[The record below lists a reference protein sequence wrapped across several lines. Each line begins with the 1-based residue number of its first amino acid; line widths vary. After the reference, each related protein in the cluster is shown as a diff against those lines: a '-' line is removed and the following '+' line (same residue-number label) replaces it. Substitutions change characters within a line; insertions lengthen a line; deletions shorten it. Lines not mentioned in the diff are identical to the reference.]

1 MPATKNRPDE
11 RLKDTPARHEL
22 RLRILDQSEI
32 DLLAVSRWRDLARR
46 SCHQNPFLLPDF
58 VLPAWK
64 YLTPEQKHVLV
75 VVESSDDQRWLA
87 AGGFSLGQ
95 STADFPL
102 PHALA
107 STNLY
112 TFRTGLLLDTEFASD
127 ALDTFLDGITEGGWR
142 FQGVEFPGLRLD
154 SILARALIAST
165 ERLGFDWHTTH
176 QRMVPAVFPD
186 IITDEYLAR
195 HWSKSRRKSIRRS
208 RNRLEAR
215 GCVELRLSRK
225 PKDVARALES
235 FLKLEHASWKGQE
248 GTACKSRPQ
257 DEAFV
262 REAIMGLA
270 QHGNVVLSELTAG
283 DRIAAAAINLTAGTA
298 LYAFKIGWDIDL
310 AEASPGVVHETEL
323 LLESQNRLNE
333 FTIFDSCATETSY
346 IAPLWPERIP
356 VATGVICASRL
367 SRWSQRLLNAG
378 RKAKLAISWW

>member
-1 MPATKNRPDE
+1 MPAVENRSDE
-11 RLKDTPARHEL
+11 RLKDASARDGL
-22 RLRILDQSEI
+22 RFRILEQSEI
-32 DLLAVSRWRDLARR
+32 DWRAVARWRDLARR

-64 YLTPEQKHVLV
+64 YLTPEQQHVLA
-75 VVESSDDQRWLA
+75 VVESSSDQRWLA

-95 STADFPL
+95 TTSEFPL

-107 STNLY
+107 STNAY
-112 TFRTGLLLDTEFASD
+112 TFRTGLLLDSESAND
-127 ALDTFLDGITEGGWR
+127 ALDTLLDGITEGGWR
-142 FQGVEFPGLRLD
+142 FQGLEFPGLRLD

-186 IITDEYLAR
+186 IITEEYLAR

-208 RNRLEAR
+208 RNRLEAH
-215 GCVELRLSRK
+215 GPVELRLSRQ
-225 PKDVARALES
+225 PNDVARALEL

-248 GTACKSRPQ
+248 GTACKSQPQ
-257 DEAFV
+257 DEAFI
-262 REAIMGLA
+262 REAIRGLA
-270 QHGNVVLSELTAG
+270 QHGNVVMSELIAG
-283 DRIAAAAINLTAGTA
+283 DCIAAAAINLTASTA
-298 LYAFKIGWDIDL
+298 LYAFKIGWDIEL

-323 LLESQNRLNE
+323 LLESQKRLNE
-333 FTIFDSCATETSY
+333 FTIFDSCATESSY